1 MTNLDKM
8 KQNIISQIT
17 SMDAET
23 FLDFINV
30 LQGQYIEDQI
40 VDFSEIFRCQE
51 CKQLFG
57 QCPNAATDKLCIDR
71 FKKYA
76 SEY

>member
-23 FLDFINV
+23 F
-30 LQGQYIEDQI
+30 
-40 VDFSEIFRCQE
+40 
-51 CKQLFG
+51 FG
-57 QCPNAATDKLCIDR
+57 FYQCITGTI
-71 FKKYA
+71 Y
-76 SEY
+76 